1 MTVEQRN
8 KWLIENEKFIHKV
21 CQPYRYRYDY
31 EDVVQEAFVGAA
43 MALDR
48 SDESR
53 GEKAIRQFVAHYID
67 GYVMN
72 NVIKKA
78 CPVHIPRY
86 LYDKGARVD
95 VLSIEWEYE
104 DEETFESL
112 YLGYNEPGYEEAE
125 VLTDLQNAIS
135 GLSEKLQK
143 TAFMLYE
150 GYSRKDIAEQ
160 DHCSQNAIYLRIQ
173 DIKRAC
179 KLNYA

>member
-31 EDVVQEAFVGAA
+31 EDVVQEAFVGAI

-48 SDESR
+48 VDESK
-53 GEKAIRQFVAHYID
+53 GEKAVRAFVSTYID
-67 GYVMN
+67 GYVKN
-72 NVIKKA
+72 NCIKKTSI
-78 CPVHIPRY
+78 VHIPRY
-86 LYDKGARVD
+86 AVD
-95 VLSIEWEYE
+95 QGVQVTCLSIEWEYE

-112 YLGYNEPGYEEAE
+112 YLGYNESGYEEAE
-125 VLTDLQNAIS
+125 VMTDLQNAIS
-135 GLSEKLQK
+135 GLSEKLQR

-160 DHCSQNAIYLRIQ
+160 DHCSQNAIFLRLKDIQ
-173 DIKRAC
+173 KAC

>member
-1 MTVEQRN
+1 MTIEERN
-8 KWLIENEKFIHKV
+8 KWLIENENFIYKV
-21 CQPYRYRYDY
+21 CDKWRYRYDF
-31 EDVVQEAFVGAA
+31 DDICQEAVLGAII
-43 MALDR
+43 ALDR
-48 SDESR
+48 VDETK
-53 GEKAIRQFVAHYID
+53 GDKAVRAFVAGYIE
-67 GYVMN
+67 GYVKN
-72 NVIKKA
+72 NCIKKTSI
-78 CPVHIPRY
+78 VHIPRY
-86 LYDKGARVD
+86 AVDKGVQ
-95 VLSIEWEYE
+95 VTCLSIEWEYE

-135 GLSEKLQK
+135 GLSEKLQR